1 MSVNIFWFRR
11 DLRLEDNH
19 GLFQALSQDEK
30 VIPIFIFDEDILSK
44 LSDKKD
50 KRVTFIYQALER
62 INKKLKRVGSGIDM
76 YFGKPKE
83 VFEQIVQ
90 KYDVA
95 SVFTN
100 EDYEPYA
107 LKRDA
112 EIRIF
117 LESQNIGFKT
127 FKDQVIFSPT
137 EVLKKDGTPFQ
148 VYSPFAKQW
157 ESQLPESLEIYKS
170 EELIEQFLKYEPQHL
185 TLNDIG
191 FEYAGEIFQKPNL
204 SEDLMT
210 QYGPKRN
217 FPAAAA
223 TSQVSVHLRFGTVGI
238 RRLVNYVRQ
247 KSYKFLREL
256 IWREFFMMLL
266 YHFPQ
271 TVNKSFK
278 PQYDAV
284 EWAFDEE
291 KFQKWCEGKT
301 GFPLVDAGMRELNE
315 TGFMHNRVRML
326 VASFLIKDLHIDWRI
341 GEAYFA
347 EKLLDY
353 DQAQNIGNWQWVAGS
368 GADGSPYFRVF
379 NPYLQQVKFDKNFT
393 YIKKWIPE
401 FGTEYYP
408 KEMVNHDEERKKAI
422 EYYKRA
428 LSNI

>member
-1 MSVNIFWFRR
+1 MKVNIFWFRR
-11 DLRLEDNH
+11 DLRLDDNH
-19 GLFQALSQDEK
+19 GLFQALSQNDK
-30 VIPIFIFDEDILSK
+30 VIPIFIFDEEILSK
-44 LSDKKD
+44 LADKND
-50 KRVTFIYQALER
+50 KRVTFIYQELEK
-62 INKKLKRVGSGIDM
+62 INEKLRKVESGIDL

-83 VFEQIVQ
+83 IFEQIIQ
-90 KYDVA
+90 KYDVDL
-95 SVFTN
+95 VFTN

-107 LKRDA
+107 LKRDT
-112 EIRIF
+112 EIREF
-117 LESQNIGFKT
+117 LESKNIGFKS
-127 FKDQVIFSPT
+127 FKDQVVFLPT
-137 EVLKKDGTPFQ
+137 EVLKKDGTPFL

-157 ESQLPESLEIYKS
+157 EKQLPETLEVYNS
-170 EELIEQFLKYEPQHL
+170 EELIDNFHKFEPQCL
-185 TLNDIG
+185 TLKDIG
-191 FEYAGEIFQKPNL
+191 FENAGDIFQKPNL
-204 SEDLMT
+204 NEDLLE
-210 QYGPKRN
+210 QYEAKRN
-217 FPAAAA
+217 FPASEA

-238 RRLVNYVRQ
+238 RRLVNYAR
-247 KSYKFLREL
+247 KISHTFLREL

-266 YHFPQ
+266 YHFPH
-271 TVNKSFK
+271 TVTKAFK

-284 EWAFDEE
+284 EWEFDEE

-379 NPYLQQVKFDKNFT
+379 NPYLQQEKFDKNFI

-401 FGTEYYP
+401 FGTSKYP
-408 KEMVNHDEERKKAI
+408 KEIVNHDEERKKAI
-422 EYYKRA
+422 EYYKKG
-428 LSNI
+428 LDK

>member
-1 MSVNIFWFRR
+1 MKVNIFWFRR
-11 DLRLEDNH
+11 DLRLDDNH
-19 GLFQALSQDEK
+19 GLFQALFQNDK
-30 VIPIFIFDEDILSK
+30 VIPIFIFDEEILSK
-44 LSDKKD
+44 LADKND
-50 KRVTFIYQALER
+50 KRVTFIYQALEK
-62 INKKLKRVGSGIDM
+62 INEKLRKVESGIDL

-83 VFEQIVQ
+83 IFEQIIQ
-90 KYDVA
+90 KYDVDL
-95 SVFTN
+95 VFTN

-107 LKRDA
+107 LKRDT
-112 EIRIF
+112 EIREF
-117 LESQNIGFKT
+117 LESKNIGFKS
-127 FKDQVIFSPT
+127 FKDQVVFSPT
-137 EVLKKDGTPFQ
+137 EVLKKDGTPFL

-157 ESQLPESLEIYKS
+157 EKQLPETLEVYNS
-170 EELIEQFLKYEPQHL
+170 EELIDNFHKFEPQCL
-185 TLNDIG
+185 TLKDIG
-191 FEYAGEIFQKPNL
+191 FENAGDIFQKPNL
-204 SEDLMT
+204 NEDLLE
-210 QYGPKRN
+210 QYEAKRN
-217 FPAAAA
+217 FPASEA

-238 RRLVNYVRQ
+238 RRLVNYAR
-247 KSYKFLREL
+247 KISHTFLREL

-266 YHFPQ
+266 YHFPH
-271 TVNKSFK
+271 TVTKAFK

-284 EWAFDEE
+284 EWEFDEE

-379 NPYLQQVKFDKNFT
+379 NPYLQQEKFDKNFT

-401 FGTEYYP
+401 FGTSKYP
-408 KEMVNHDEERKKAI
+408 KEIVNHDEEKKKAI
-422 EYYKRA
+422 EYYKKG
-428 LSNI
+428 LDK

>member
-1 MSVNIFWFRR
+1 MKVNIFWFRR
-11 DLRLEDNH
+11 DLRLDDNH
-19 GLFQALSQDEK
+19 GLFQALSQNDK
-30 VIPIFIFDEDILSK
+30 VIPIFIFDEEILSK
-44 LSDKKD
+44 LADKND
-50 KRVTFIYQALER
+50 KRVTFIYQALEK
-62 INKKLKRVGSGIDM
+62 INKKLRKVESGIDL

-83 VFEQIVQ
+83 IFEQIIQ
-90 KYDVA
+90 KYDVDL
-95 SVFTN
+95 VFTN

-107 LKRDA
+107 LKRDT
-112 EIRIF
+112 EIREF
-117 LESQNIGFKT
+117 LESKNIGFKS
-127 FKDQVIFSPT
+127 FKDQVVFSPT
-137 EVLKKDGTPFQ
+137 EVLKKDGTPFL

-157 ESQLPESLEIYKS
+157 EKQLPETLEVYNS
-170 EELIEQFLKYEPQHL
+170 EELIDNFHKFEPQCL
-185 TLNDIG
+185 TLKDIG
-191 FEYAGEIFQKPNL
+191 FENAGDIFQKPNL
-204 SEDLMT
+204 NEDLLE
-210 QYGPKRN
+210 QYEAKRN
-217 FPAAAA
+217 FPASEA

-238 RRLVNYVRQ
+238 RRLVNYAR
-247 KSYKFLREL
+247 KISHTFLREL

-266 YHFPQ
+266 YHFPH
-271 TVNKSFK
+271 TVTKAFK

-284 EWAFDEE
+284 EWEFDEE

-379 NPYLQQVKFDKNFT
+379 NPYLQQEKFDKNFI

-401 FGTEYYP
+401 FGTSKYP
-408 KEMVNHDEERKKAI
+408 KEIVNHDEERKKAI
-422 EYYKRA
+422 EYYKKG
-428 LSNI
+428 LDK